1 MEIHMKKLLI
11 TVATISALSTASF
24 AQSARTDNDKKMRHQ
39 FMEMTEQMV
48 NSQMEM
54 LKIHSAMLTNYQRLL
69 KQMMENETSD
79 N

>member
-1 MEIHMKKLLI
+1 
-11 TVATISALSTASF
+11 
-24 AQSARTDNDKKMRHQ
+24 
-39 FMEMTEQMV
+39 MEMTEQMI

-69 KQMMENETSD
+69 KQMMENEISD